1 MRRWNATQNGPARP
15 DFEEIAALLRD
26 GGVVILPTDT
36 LYGFHARADD
46 AVAIERIFAT
56 KERGDTRPLLV
67 ICANAGQLR
76 SLGALIGAELEAALN
91 RLWPAALTAIVPL
104 REPVPPSA
112 GGMTIGARV
121 PDVAWL
127 RELLAVTGPLASTS
141 VNRSGG
147 APLTDPGEL
156 PGHIAAGVDGIVDAG
171 PLEGAPSTIVDF
183 TSNTPKI
190 VREGAFF
197 FSQKLWK
204 TVWKT
209 L

>member
-1 MRRWNATQNGPARP
+1 MKRWSATQEGPARP
-15 DFEEIAALLRD
+15 ELEEIAALLRD

-36 LYGFHARADD
+36 LYGFHARFDD
-46 AVAIERIFAT
+46 AAAIERIFAT

-76 SLGALIGAELEAALN
+76 SLGAVIGTELEAALN

-104 REPVPPSA
+104 REPIPPSA
-112 GGMTIGARV
+112 GGTTIGARV

-127 RELLAVTGPLASTS
+127 RELLSVTGPLASTS

-147 APLTDPGEL
+147 APLTDPTDL
-156 PGHIAAGVDGIVDAG
+156 PEDIAAGSDGIVDAG

-183 TSNTPKI
+183 TGDTPRI

-197 FSQKLWK
+197 FTQKLWK